1 MEFYRKYIITE
12 VLKRDIGPKKLVM
25 INGVTIDTS
34 STIFQLEPEHSLGE
48 KGLEIGDI
56 VDIGR
61 DGIYY
66 KKQYKDCE
74 SAIVMGRHERI
85 LYAFCAKYGNI
96 QIQQDKYT
104 TNPVITYAQRGD
116 EILVQQTDKGRFEI
130 LTNKT
135 IDKLRGEFLR
145 NLQKQK

>member
-25 INGVTIDTS
+25 INGVTLDTTPS
-34 STIFQLEPEHSLGE
+34 IFELEPRCSLGE
-48 KGLEIGDI
+48 EGLQIGDI
-56 VDIGR
+56 IDI
-61 DGIYY
+61 DIDSSGIYY

-74 SAIVMGRHERI
+74 SAIVMGRHERT

-96 QIQQDKYT
+96 QIQQDKYS
-104 TNPVITYAQRGD
+104 TNPVITCAQRGD
-116 EILVQQTDKGRFEI
+116 EILVKKISDDNFEI

-135 IDKLRGEFLR
+135 VDKLRSDF
-145 NLQKQK
+145 LQKQK

>member
-1 MEFYRKYIITE
+1 MKLNRKYIITE
-12 VLKRDIGPKKLVM
+12 VLKRDVSPRDYVI
-25 INGVTIDTS
+25 INGIALDTS
-34 STIFQLEPEHSLGE
+34 SLFRLEPKNSLGE
-48 KGLEIGDI
+48 KGLEVGDI
-56 VDIGR
+56 VDLGS

-74 SAIVMGRHERI
+74 FAIVMGNDEKTV
-85 LYAFCAKYGNI
+85 YAFCAKYGDI
-96 QIQQDKYT
+96 QIQLPKYT
-104 TNPVITYAQRGD
+104 DYKDYSYTQRGD

-135 IDKLRGEFLR
+135 IDKLRGDFLR